1 MSKIKL
7 IINYRD
13 NRGIIKDLIIGKKIN
28 AISYITQKKNT
39 VRGNHIHKKTTQW
52 NYLVSGK
59 MLVVTKKRNKIKKTI
74 LKKGEMSVVK
84 PNEKHAT
91 KALKNSEFLVFTQG
105 PRSGSEYEKDTY
117 RLKKKIL

>member
-59 MLVVTKKRNKIKKTI
+59 MLVVTKKRNK
-74 LKKGEMSVVK
+74 LWS
-84 PNEKHAT
+84 
-91 KALKNSEFLVFTQG
+91 NSYFGF
-105 PRSGSEYEKDTY
+105 R
-117 RLKKKIL
+117 KI